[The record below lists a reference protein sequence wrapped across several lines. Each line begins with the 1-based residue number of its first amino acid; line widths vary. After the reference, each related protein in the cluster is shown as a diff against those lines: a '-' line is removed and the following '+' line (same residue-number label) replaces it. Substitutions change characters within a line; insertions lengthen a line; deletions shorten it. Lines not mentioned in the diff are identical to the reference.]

1 MTDPGPADL
10 IWAGAWTPPELDRL
24 EARCGVRIA
33 RFGSALRAIS
43 ALSQVGARV
52 ALLAGEE
59 VDGRERAA
67 IEALRDAGVRSIAI
81 LYRPDL
87 AHRAR
92 LAKLEGADAVLQ
104 LPAHPGDIELLV
116 ESLLGRPVPVLAG
129 APPEVRGAAGWT
141 TDFAASESKKSEA
154 GPEIV
159 GRTTLPTTPEGLAI
173 ADDEPTSS
181 DDRAPSALSAQRDD
195 NAPALPGARPPA
207 TEPPEARPEKAGRR
221 VAAPDAL
228 DPVEIRR
235 APVTEPVGPPDRRT
249 LETLV
254 GDAALVHRMVGD
266 LDRLLDRVLESCRAR
281 STATR
286 CSLMLLDRTRGE
298 LLMQRAIGLPDR
310 DAWTPIPLGE
320 GIAGRVARN
329 GIPLLAADISEVG
342 DEFDS
347 WEGTLP
353 TRQGYNTRSCLVLPL
368 CGGEGVAGVVCLADK
383 ESGEPFIDADLRSL
397 LFLSDQ
403 SGQALENAVKLRQM
417 RDLAVIDELTGLYN
431 RRYFQ
436 RALAREVQRAR
447 RYDRPLTV
455 AIMDLDH
462 FKKFNDTCGHPAGD
476 RALAAVG
483 DILRTSLRE
492 VDIVAR
498 HGGEEFAVI
507 LPETS
512 PAATNG
518 TTEPFPFLERLRQR
532 IQDTRFEGQEKLPS
546 GNLTVSIGV
555 ACFPADADTAEDLF
569 QKADD
574 ALYAS
579 KDHGRNVVTYRGHPV
594 AD

>member
-1 MTDPGPADL
+1 MSRAVAAVDVL
-10 IWAGAWTPPELDRL
+10 WAGAWSPPELDEI
-24 EARCGVRIA
+24 EARGALSILRCD
-33 RFGSALRAIS
+33 SALRAVS
-43 ALSQVGARV
+43 ELPRGGVRV
-52 ALLAGEE
+52 ALVAGDEI
-59 VDGRERAA
+59 DGRERDAMQALHAA
-67 IEALRDAGVRSIAI
+67 GAETVAV
-81 LYRPDL
+81 LYRPAL
-87 AHRAR
+87 AHRAPHATR
-92 LAKLEGADAVLQ
+92 EGADATLQ
-104 LPAHPGDIELLV
+104 LPSYPGGVEQLITALLRRGSP
-116 ESLLGRPVPVLAG
+116 SLLQPTSTSAERESAAAPGGSSAESDTVTAAQIVGHTVVPSTPDSLEALDSDDLHDLPDETDATDAADGPGSGRPAVP
-129 APPEVRGAAGWT
+129 AA
-141 TDFAASESKKSEA
+141 
-154 GPEIV
+154 
-159 GRTTLPTTPEGLAI
+159 L
-173 ADDEPTSS
+173 
-181 DDRAPSALSAQRDD
+181 
-195 NAPALPGARPPA
+195 
-207 TEPPEARPEKAGRR
+207 
-221 VAAPDAL
+221 
-228 DPVEIRR
+228 EIRR
-235 APVTEPVGPPDRRT
+235 AAAPDPVGPPDRRA

-254 GDAALVHRMVGD
+254 GDSALVHRMVSD
-266 LDRLLDRVLESCRAR
+266 LDRLLDRVLDSFRVR

-286 CSLMLLDRTRGE
+286 SSLMLLDKARGE

-329 GIPLLAADISEVG
+329 GIPLLASDLAEIGE
-342 DEFDS
+342 EFESWDS
-347 WEGTLP
+347 ASP
-353 TRQGYNTRSCLVLPL
+353 ARDAYDTRSCLVLPL

-383 ESGEPFIDADLRSL
+383 ENGEPFTDADLRSL

-436 RALAREVQRAR
+436 KALARETQRAR

-483 DILRTSLRE
+483 EILRTSLRE

-512 PAATNG
+512 PAETNG
-518 TTEPFPFLERLRQR
+518 TKAPFPFLERLRQR
-532 IQDTRFEGQEKLPS
+532 IEDASFEGQEKLPS

-555 ACFPADADTAEDLF
+555 ACFPSDADTAEDLF

-579 KDHGRNVVTYRGHPV
+579 KGHGRNVVTYRGRPV
-594 AD
+594 TG